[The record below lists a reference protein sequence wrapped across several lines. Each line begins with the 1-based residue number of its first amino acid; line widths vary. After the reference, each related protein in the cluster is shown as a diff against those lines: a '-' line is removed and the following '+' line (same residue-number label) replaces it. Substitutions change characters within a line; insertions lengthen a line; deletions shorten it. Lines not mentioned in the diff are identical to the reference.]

1 MPTFLPYER
10 FLRVAGNAIMD
21 ELPQKT
27 AYGRFEPAATGR
39 FRPKSDIRFSSKQT
53 LNDDGGRR

>member
-1 MPTFLPYER
+1 MTM
-10 FLRVAGNAIMD
+10 AGF
-21 ELPQKT
+21 
-27 AYGRFEPAATGR
+27 GRFEPAATGR